1 VQSPLS
7 LLQQFEQGSLFDRFI
22 DQPDFF
28 CKKMFGG
35 LACYYRGLMV
45 ACLME
50 GDYDDVIWKKK
61 RYSFPLWRGLLIP
74 TDFGYQATLM
84 AELKG
89 TQPHP
94 VLGKWLYLPLESD
107 EYEESAKRYIAL
119 LTKGDERIGIIP
131 GLRRKKTLKKKSS
144 KKNKSLAP
152 HKNNRKKRV
161 QQAKHK

>member
-7 LLQQFEQGSLFDRFI
+7 LLQQFEQGSLFDRFL

-50 GDYDDVIWKKK
+50 GDYDDVTWKKK
-61 RYSFPLWRGLLIP
+61 RYSFPLWRGILIP
-74 TDFGYQATLM
+74 TDFTYQETLM
-84 AELKG
+84 ADLKG
-89 TQPHP
+89 TKPHP

-107 EYEESAKRYIAL
+107 DYEETAKRYIAL
-119 LTKGDERIGIIP
+119 LTKGDVRIGIVP
-131 GLRRKKTLKKKSS
+131 GLRRKKTSKKKQTS
-144 KKNKSLAP
+144 KKKLAP
-152 HKNNRKKRV
+152 NKNNGKKRV
-161 QQAKHK
+161 QKAKHK